1 MALEPWLAL
10 IKGGFDSQ
18 AVLGKCV
25 LLQACTRSADLMRAL
40 QSRLLAAQLIPQ
52 IGANH
57 PQAKHC
63 SKCHPLIPRDLA
75 SNGSTGLSETSA
87 LIG

>member
-63 SKCHPLIPRDLA
+63 HPLIPRDLP
-75 SNGSTGLSETSA
+75 SEWLNWA
-87 LIG
+87 Q